1 MAGGNFFDPNNVN
14 AMLQAGMGQLKQDYD
29 AKLNNLAAAMRQHA
43 SQQQKLVSE
52 QLANIAKIAGMVQMG
67 SARNQGQAGI
77 VRIEDLPGRRV
88 PYDLLVDIP
97 IGYNST
103 AIHQGSVTI
112 SQVGPFVAVR
122 RVMAFQ
128 SAYQFQVTTDGETAL
143 FAGRSFGRYRPTSSV
158 ADYQDANGSN
168 GSFNVTVPY
177 ASGDLIGIPETPSVM
192 SGGRSMVFDG
202 RIVMENAGSSY
213 PRQNISVPSVFWS
226 EGIASPVDIAALDF
240 FERGEVITFNIQPNH
255 VNNPAAGNVDG
266 SLLYGSGA
274 PFLNGQFDR
283 HEGIGTPDLFTFPGG
298 DFTPLATDVVS
309 RLPNG
314 ILTIGYMGYQIQQ
327 PVGPVG

>member
-1 MAGGNFFDPNNVN
+1 MAGNFIDANAVN
-14 AMLQAGMGQLKQDYD
+14 MAIQSAMAHVQRDAD
-29 AKLNNLAAAMRQHA
+29 AKINNMAAALRQQTA
-43 SQQQKLVSE
+43 QNQRLISE
-52 QLANIAKIAGMVQMG
+52 QLANLSKIATMVQMG
-67 SARNQGQAGI
+67 SARNQGEAGI

-97 IGYNST
+97 IGFNST
-103 AIHQGSVTI
+103 ALHTGSVTI

-122 RVMAFQ
+122 RFMAFQ
-128 SAYQFQVTTDGETAL
+128 SSYQFQVTTDGETST
-143 FAGRSFGRYRPTSSV
+143 FAGRTFGRYRPTSSV

-177 ASGDLIGIPETPSVM
+177 ASGDLIAIPEVPNVM
-192 SGGRSMVFDG
+192 AGARSMQFDG
-202 RIVMENAGSSY
+202 RITMVNAGSSY

-226 EGIASPVDIAALDF
+226 EGISSPLDLAALDF
-240 FERGEVITFNIQPNH
+240 FERGETITFDVQPNH
-255 VNNPAAGNVDG
+255 VNNPSAGNIDG
-266 SLLYGSGA
+266 SLIYGSGA
-274 PFLNGQFDR
+274 PFLAGQFDR

-298 DFTPLATDVVS
+298 TFTPLATDVVS

-314 ILTIGYMGYQIQQ
+314 ILTIGYIGYQIQQ